1 MLATASVPFCLE
13 SAMEQGHHITI
24 QDAAFRAAF
33 IDGDYARAYYL
44 YALAK
49 ESDPDTA
56 GFNIVDACRD

>member
-1 MLATASVPFCLE
+1 MLGTASVLFCLE

-56 GFNIVDACRD
+56 AIRLH